1 MRLRLLLTG
10 NELMAG
16 DIIDSNSAMIAATI
30 VPLGWQIEQKVTVG
44 DQLTLLCEQIDSLC
58 ESADVLLINGG
69 LGPTVDDLTA
79 QALAQV
85 TGVDICEHPQA
96 LQHLQHWCKRLGF
109 SLSAANRKQAML
121 PRHCDI
127 IDNTRGSAVGIR
139 LVHKGCMVLATPGV
153 PSELKYMLDDCI
165 IPLLQSQ
172 FESDKIRIHRLGSFG
187 LGESSIQQRI
197 TEQLPD
203 WPADID
209 LGFRASMPV
218 LEVKLSASNAISDD
232 TLNYWHQRVA
242 ALLEDHLLGD
252 IPISLPESLIQALR
266 QNGKTLCTAESC
278 TGGLIASQI
287 TSVAGASDV
296 FPGGVV
302 SYSNTLKQQLLGV
315 SASSLELHGAVSQE
329 VVLEMARGALAK
341 TGADTVLA
349 VTGIAGP
356 TGGTNEKP
364 VGTVWISWGDTQQL
378 QSMQFTLAFER
389 HNFQMWAAA
398 IAMDLLRRQLLK
410 LSPIASLAQRF
421 KA

>member
-1 MRLRLLLTG
+1 
-10 NELMAG
+10 
-16 DIIDSNSAMIAATI
+16 
-30 VPLGWQIEQKVTVG
+30 
-44 DQLTLLCEQIDSLC
+44 
-58 ESADVLLINGG
+58 
-69 LGPTVDDLTA
+69 
-79 QALAQV
+79 
-85 TGVDICEHPQA
+85 
-96 LQHLQHWCKRLGF
+96 
-109 SLSAANRKQAML
+109 
-121 PRHCDI
+121 
-127 IDNTRGSAVGIR
+127 
-139 LVHKGCMVLATPGV
+139 
-153 PSELKYMLDDCI
+153 
-165 IPLLQSQ
+165 
-172 FESDKIRIHRLGSFG
+172 
-187 LGESSIQQRI
+187 
-197 TEQLPD
+197 
-203 WPADID
+203 
-209 LGFRASMPV
+209 MPV

-252 IPISLPESLIQALR
+252 IPISLPEALIQALR

-302 SYSNTLKQQLLGV
+302 SYSNTLKQRLLGV

-421 KA
+421 KV